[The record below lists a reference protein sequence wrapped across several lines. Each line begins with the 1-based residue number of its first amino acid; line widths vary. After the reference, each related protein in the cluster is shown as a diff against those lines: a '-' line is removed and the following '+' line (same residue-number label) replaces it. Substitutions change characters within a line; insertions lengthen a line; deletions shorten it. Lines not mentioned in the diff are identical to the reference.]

1 MRVDSIS
8 APVSV
13 AAGQSFVIGFSGK
26 VGSDQCSRLA
36 RIDRNRSG
44 GALEI
49 TFHGERM
56 EGVDCA
62 QMPVLLEHQEAIAP
76 PVQDPFRITVLQ
88 PDGNLLERVVRV
100 E

>member
-1 MRVDSIS
+1 
-8 APVSV
+8 
-13 AAGQSFVIGFSGK
+13 
-26 VGSDQCSRLA
+26 
-36 RIDRNRSG
+36 
-44 GALEI
+44 
-49 TFHGERM
+49 M